1 MKIVKSCD
9 GSYTAFSDAYNQ
21 HYHSTTDGAFSET
34 LYKHVKPCI
43 DAKYSSAKLTILD
56 ICFGLGFNTLTTL
69 YYLDKLGYEGS
80 VNIISPELDRELVAS
95 LVHFSYPKELI
106 PYLHVI
112 KSIASDGVYEDE
124 RVKIEVVFGDARA
137 YLNRCDLTFD
147 IVYQDAFSPE
157 ENPRLWSSEYFKRLS
172 ELMDDKAILSSYSTA
187 FKTRLALYENG
198 FSVYLLKQ
206 QLVRDSTLASKALDI
221 AAQKVD
227 MPHKIACNRDVKS
240 IKDTI

>member
-1 MKIVKSCD
+1 MELVQSSD
-9 GSYTAFSDAYNQ
+9 GSYTAFSSDFNQ

-43 DAKYSSAKLTILD
+43 DAKVTYNSITILD

-69 YYLDKLGYEGS
+69 YYLEQIGYKGN
-80 VNIISPELDRELVAS
+80 VHIVSPEMDRALVAS
-95 LVHFSYPKELI
+95 LIDFTYPKVLE

-112 KSIASDGVYEDE
+112 QTIATTGRYDDE
-124 RVKIEVVFGDARA
+124 KITIEVVFGDARE
-137 YLNRCDLTFD
+137 YLERCHMQFD

-157 ENPRLWSSEYFKRLS
+157 VNPRLWSSEYFKRLCA
-172 ELMDDKAILSSYSTA
+172 LMDETSILSSYSTA

-198 FSVYLLKQ
+198 FEVYMLEQ
-206 QLVRDSTLASKALDI
+206 AHVRNSTLASKGLKI
-221 AAQKVD
+221 AAKKVD
-227 MPHKIACNRDVKS
+227 MPHKIACNKDVKS